1 MTSWTFLTN
10 QALVLIHIG
19 RRPDSTGLEIAA
31 AVGITERAVR
41 KIVVELQAAGY
52 LEAERIGRR
61 NRYSVDVHRPLRNS
75 AEPQLTIGELLALVR
90 TGTGSV
96 RGGSPTAGRRPM
108 NGEPLE
114 AGSSQLE
121 GVDS

>member
-1 MTSWTFLTN
+1 MPAPLHFLN
-10 QALVLIHIG
+10 ELRNGERVRLAPVAG
-19 RRPDSTGLEIAA
+19 R
-31 AVGITERAVR
+31 VGHDPLGADH
-41 KIVVELQAAGY
+41 L
-52 LEAERIGRR
+52 
-61 NRYSVDVHRPLRNS
+61 NDVHRPLRNS